1 MNPVPYFKAFAWLAL
16 IALGLSI
23 ATDFWIPM
31 LLGAVGMFLL
41 IRLLKA

>member
-1 MNPVPYFKAFAWLAL
+1 MNAVPYFKAFAWLAL

-23 ATDFWIPM
+23 TTDFWIPM